1 MFVSEY
7 PIPFAGLFYPPML
20 GEGGENS
27 DPTKEQ
33 RIFWSQRSFGGV
45 TLSRKGEGCKVT
57 SQHLM
62 DQSTNS
68 SLAGPTQ
75 RMEYSGPA
83 KGLRYFGPTQRMEY
97 SGPPKGMGYSGSTK
111 GIEYSGPTNGVRVL
125 WSYTGDGVLWSRS
138 IGETQPIQYLAG

>member
-33 RIFWSQRSFGGV
+33 RVFWSQRRGGGV
-45 TLSRKGEGCKVT
+45 TLSRKGENCKVT

-83 KGLRYFGPTQRMEY
+83 KGMRYSGPTQRMEY
-97 SGPPKGMGYSGSTK
+97 SGITKGMGYYGSTQRMEYSGSTK

-125 WSYTGDGVLWSRS
+125 WSYTGDGVL
-138 IGETQPIQYLAG
+138 